1 MEKKKMKLW
10 KKILII
16 VLLVFIVFVIHIIRN
31 FVIISKLSNISA
43 EYANKTNYIADVY
56 SIQGNSINIAKAYN
70 KDDKYLSSLEV
81 KLNYTDEIRRLT
93 IYRTEDDALGIIQ
106 SGETKIA
113 ILNDNVLG
121 GVQLSTFQMFGHE
134 SAMNIFQKILFSA
147 MTWITTEECRDK
159 DCYYIEIQD
168 EWKMWV
174 DKDNGTI
181 LREIN
186 GSIITERT
194 YEFGTVKDE
203 DITKPDI
210 SDCQI
215 QE

>member
-16 VLLVFIVFVIHIIRN
+16 LLLVFIMFLIHVVRN
-31 FVIISKLSNISA
+31 FIIISKLTKVSE
-43 EYANKTNYIADVY
+43 EYANKTNYIANVY

-70 KDDKYLSSLEV
+70 KDEKYLSSLETKV
-81 KLNYTDEIRRLT
+81 NHTDDIRRLT
-93 IYRTEDDALGIIQ
+93 IYKTKDDSLGIIQ

-113 ILNDNVLG
+113 IVNDNVLG
-121 GVQLSTFQMFGHE
+121 GVQLATFQMFGDE
-134 SAMNIFQKILFSA
+134 SGYNIFRKILLSA
-147 MTWITTEECRDK
+147 ITRITTEECRDK
-159 DCYYIEIQD
+159 DCYYVEIQD
-168 EWKMWV
+168 GWKLWV

-186 GSIITERT
+186 GSMVTERT
-194 YEFGTVKDE
+194 YEFDTVKDE
-203 DITKPDI
+203 DIIKPDI
-210 SDCQI
+210 SDCKI